1 MLQFLRKLN
10 TLKGFKRDIKNL
22 TKGLLKLKRLVLI
35 ERYFNSHDITK
46 LHLGSNSTII
56 NGWLCSD
63 IQPQNCQSI
72 HLDVT
77 KKFPFKDESF
87 NYINCEHLIEHLDC
101 SDGLFMLKEC
111 YRVLK
116 KDGRLRIS
124 TPDLNTILRL
134 YTCRSENYGADYIEW
149 ITNHFTGNSIKDPV
163 IVVNTA
169 FHNWGHRFLYDF
181 DFLKVQLTK
190 CGYTEVGRFSYSQS
204 NDFNLQN
211 IERHHENVGN
221 LSMVQ
226 FETLLAEAV
235 KAIKSPSCNCQLSP

>member
-63 IQPQNCQSI
+63 IQPQNHQSI
-72 HLDVT
+72 YLDVT
-77 KKFPFKDESF
+77 KRFPFKDNTF
-87 NYINCEHLIEHLDC
+87 NYINCEHLIEHLDYK
-101 SDGLFMLKEC
+101 DGLFMLKEC

-134 YTCRSENYGADYIEW
+134 YTCRSENYGADYIDW
-149 ITNHFTGNSIKDPV
+149 ITNNFTANSIKHPV
-163 IVVNTA
+163 AVVNTA

-181 DFLKVQLTK
+181 DFLKVQLIH
-190 CGYTEVGRFSYSQS
+190 CEFTEIERVPYLQS
-204 NDFNLQN
+204 SDPNLQC

-226 FETLLAEAV
+226 FETMLAEAA
-235 KAIKSPSCNCQLSP
+235 KR